1 VPTILACEA
10 TAQPSTQ
17 RATRTPPVGPKA
29 RFLPAPLIRAR
40 AAAFDQTI
48 CSDINRTARHV
59 LYGILAFC
67 NVKQP
72 TSAIFASRE
81 TLCSETLLGSHPT
94 MYRGLAL
101 LVEKGYIVREQ
112 ARRVAHATYGQYHIS
127 RIWLQDKAL
136 QLLGL
141 LVSPHSHPEVV
152 QNAAY
157 AIPID
162 HAARDKSAMQISEP
176 RDLVTALA
184 ENFSHKRKVAN
195 QVLPSPESKCIA
207 ASDKEIGC
215 LQEPSLTMSAR
226 LHKKELT
233 TKEQLLIEEQPATNT
248 NFAKPVILGK
258 SLDKSDIDQKHRL
271 PSELVPLLAL
281 GLSKARVC
289 GLMSLARRNG
299 HGGKLG
305 IVMKLVWQRL
315 QELQNSGAVFA
326 YLATLLKQKKDYTRI
341 LAIQHTHDDPTK
353 MAQSDLTRLT
363 NKLPEVLD
371 MFDGMEV
378 ATRTGKTLGVLTR
391 TACDAGYVEGIDNH
405 GVRRSLPVNL
415 RFVAALE
422 EGELTM
428 RQAANEYEDY
438 VDSSDNALVPAPYS
452 APLQHA
458 AVAKKVERSTALY
471 GRTLAQQLGKAKIT
485 RLLPEKLSELL
496 GSMQF
501 PPHAVALA
509 CAKPPRTV
517 PGIVDEDVFVMRRAS
532 TAAQE
537 KAMQQELA
545 GKVLPMGR
553 AANLALM
560 RLVVKL

>member
-1 VPTILACEA
+1 VPTILDCES
-10 TAQPSTQ
+10 TAQPHTQ
-17 RATRTPPVGPKA
+17 RTTRTPLVGPKA

-141 LVSPHSHPEVV
+141 LVSSRPQSKTH
-152 QNAAY
+152 QIAAC
-157 AIPID
+157 AIPVD
-162 HAARDKSAMQISEP
+162 HSAQHKPTTQMSEP
-176 RDLVTALA
+176 EGTVTALT
-184 ENFSHKRKVAN
+184 ENFSHERKATSQALSSPTSKGVAA
-195 QVLPSPESKCIA
+195 P
-207 ASDKEIGC
+207 DKKIVY
-215 LQEPSLTMSAR
+215 LQGPSLTMSAR

-233 TKEQLLIEEQPATNT
+233 TKEQLLIEEQPATNPI
-248 NFAKPVILGK
+248 FAKPMILGK
-258 SLDKSDIDQKHRL
+258 PLNKNDIDRRYRL

-305 IVMKLVWQRL
+305 VVMKLVWQRL

-341 LAIQHTHDDPTK
+341 LAIQHTHDDPTR
-353 MAQSDLTRLT
+353 MAQSDVTRLT
-363 NKLPEVLD
+363 EKLPEVLD

-378 ATRTGKTLGVLTR
+378 VTRAGKMLGVLTR
-391 TACDAGYVEGIDNH
+391 TALDAGYVEGVDNH

-415 RFVAALE
+415 RFVAAWE
-422 EGELTM
+422 EGELTI
-428 RQAANEYEDY
+428 RQAANEHEDY
-438 VDSSDNALVPAPYS
+438 VDFSDGSSNPVTDR
-452 APLQHA
+452 APLQHVP
-458 AVAKKVERSTALY
+458 VAQNVVHSTVPRDRIFSQKSSSSS
-471 GRTLAQQLGKAKIT
+471 G
-485 RLLPEKLSELL
+485 LLPRKLSTLL
-496 GSMQF
+496 GCFQV
-501 PPHAVALA
+501 HQEEVNLA
-509 CAKPPRTV
+509 RATPTRIERV
-517 PGIVDEDVFVMRRAS
+517 VSDEDVFALQRAS
-532 TAAQE
+532 TATQE
-537 KAMQQELA
+537 KAIQLELA
-545 GKVLPMGR
+545 GKALPLGR

-560 RLVVKL
+560 RLTVKL